1 MENYELLKSRLNK
14 KYKLIEKSE
23 LIEFQLQF
31 INTYISLCL
40 QINSLDSY
48 FEVVKHLLS
57 NNRTIKKLERLEIL
71 RYKRDNYF
79 NDLLDYNIIDLA

>member
-31 INTYISLCL
+31 INKYISLCL
-40 QINSLDSY
+40 HINSLDSY

>member
-14 KYKLIEKSE
+14 KYKLIEQSE
-23 LIEFQLQF
+23 LIEFHLEC
-31 INTYISLCL
+31 IKKYIKTLEK
-40 QINSLDSY
+40 IKSLDSY